1 MNHHQFYRQVV
12 DEPED
17 IADEPQEVVDG
28 SDDDEIRQ
36 GAKDIPGKI
45 GKKKMEKL
53 EAKAE
58 KKRMREY
65 ELQVSFF
72 VKTTEK
78 CFWRAQNFRQ
88 SDFSTFKSKSIS
100 RIFYQMMHKI
110 TLCLNHF
117 H

>member
-1 MNHHQFYRQVV
+1 MKLFTDFMNYHQFFRQVV

-36 GAKDIPGKI
+36 GAKDLPGKI

-72 VKTTEK
+72 VKTTDDEIT
-78 CFWRAQNFRQ
+78 FRAKFPSNRLFHFQINRFHE
-88 SDFSTFKSKSIS
+88 FLSKDS
-100 RIFYQMMHKI
+100 
-110 TLCLNHF
+110 
-117 H
+117 

>member
-1 MNHHQFYRQVV
+1 MLVLAPEVVEEPDLECKDEGKIFLREMKLFTDFMNYHQFFRQVV

-72 VKTTEK
+72 VETTEE
-78 CFWRAQNFRQ
+78 
-88 SDFSTFKSKSIS
+88 
-100 RIFYQMMHKI
+100 
-110 TLCLNHF
+110 
-117 H
+117 

>member
-1 MNHHQFYRQVV
+1 MNYHQFFRQVV

-78 CFWRAQNFRQ
+78 LKNAFGARKNFVKT
-88 SDFSTFKSKSIS
+88 TFPLSNYN
-100 RIFYQMMHKI
+100 R
-110 TLCLNHF
+110 F
-117 H
+117 HEFFTK

>member
-1 MNHHQFYRQVV
+1 MFNVYEFYELSINYHQFYRQVV

-17 IADEPQEVVDG
+17 IVDEPQEVVDG

-36 GAKDIPGKI
+36 GAKDLPGKI

-72 VKTTEK
+72 VKTTK
-78 CFWRAQNFRQ
+78 KSWCKISVKA
-88 SDFSTFKSKSIS
+88 TFPLS
-100 RIFYQMMHKI
+100 
-110 TLCLNHF
+110 N
-117 H
+117 